1 MTSAVQP
8 LSTPVPSIALH
19 SAARS
24 APPCAP
30 SVIVSVISIFQ
41 PQLQPS
47 PLTCTTL
54 TQQCIQLPL
63 CVPSV
68 FRSVT
73 STIQPLST
81 PVYPFAPD
89 SVAHSV
95 PPCVPS
101 LFLSVIS
108 TSDLRPQTSATTLFP
123 HLHHTH
129 SAVHSAPSLCA
140 LYCCSVTS
148 TIQPLSTPVSSLVP
162 TRSSAFSSLFVR
174 PQCFA
179 LLPQPFNLSAPQS
192 PQLHYTQQRVQLP
205 HVRPQ

>member
-1 MTSAVQP
+1 VTSAVQP

-24 APPCAP
+24 APPCAS

-108 TSDLRPQTSATTLFP
+108 IFQP

-140 LYCCSVTS
+140 LSVSLCDLNPTTS
-148 TIQPLSTPVSSLVP
+148 QHPNTPTCTTL
-162 TRSSAFSSLFVR
+162 SSAFSSLFVC
-174 PQCFA
+174 P
-179 LLPQPFNLSAPQS
+179 S
-192 PQLHYTQQRVQLP
+192 PSFSRAARRDCLGWGG
-205 HVRPQ
+205 

>member
-1 MTSAVQP
+1 MFCSVTSAVQP

-68 FRSVT
+68 LCSVI
-73 STIQPLST
+73 STLRPLST
-81 PVYPFAPD
+81 PVYPLAPD
-89 SVAHSV
+89 SVARSV
-95 PPCVPS
+95 APCVPS

-108 TSDLRPQTSATTLFP
+108 IFQP

-140 LYCCSVTS
+140 LSVSLCDLNPTTS
-148 TIQPLSTPVSSLVP
+148 QHPNTPTCTTL
-162 TRSSAFSSLFVR
+162 SSAFSSLFVC
-174 PQCFA
+174 P
-179 LLPQPFNLSAPQS
+179 S
-192 PQLHYTQQRVQLP
+192 PSFSRAARRDCLGWGG
-205 HVRPQ
+205 